1 MGVDM
6 KKIVFTI
13 ISLILLFSAS
23 GCGKEVTVDELN
35 AVNNKIIEHFTSDE
49 ALYDNLTFNYVD
61 VTNMKVVV
69 GLLENTKEQQKKF
82 KDMVVDSKYLEFVQ
96 GENFNVLEDYMR

>member
-6 KKIVFTI
+6 KKILFTI
-13 ISLILLFSAS
+13 ISLILLFSIC
-23 GCGKEVTVDELN
+23 GCGKKVTVDDLN
-35 AVNNKIIEHFTSDE
+35 NVNNKIIEHFSNE
-49 ALYDNLTFNYVD
+49 GAVYDNLTFNYVD

-96 GENFNVLEDYMR
+96 GENLNDLEDYTR